1 MANENIISDKM
12 FTNVIDGVATH
23 EERRLVYDAIEE
35 DDELRQ
41 AFNDCMYLKV
51 FREEIETDFRKYY
64 TGQTFGLK
72 PSVEISK
79 LSGIYQKIQLSVNN
93 LEDDLKKSYED

>member
-1 MANENIISDKM
+1 M
-12 FTNVIDGVATH
+12 FADVIDGVATH

-51 FREEIETDFRKYY
+51 FKEEIGTDFQKYY

-72 PSVEISK
+72 PSVEMSG
-79 LSGIYQKIQLSVNN
+79 LSGIYRGIQLSVNN
-93 LEDDLKKSYED
+93 LENNLKKSYEN